1 MCVDVLCDGCV
12 TVVLGSIVVDLGSAV
27 GVVNSK
33 IIEKKYLSYICDTWY
48 K

>member
-12 TVVLGSIVVDLGSAV
+12 TVVLGSIVVDLGSVV
-27 GVVNSK
+27 GVANSIK
-33 IIEKKYLSYICDTWY
+33 KKYLSYICDTRY